1 LLGVGIVPCTSAV
14 LILPYALANDILLP
28 GLLLVVA
35 IAAGMA
41 ITMGAVGMLSIVA
54 RNAVAAR
61 LAASGSGG
69 NGAFAMVS
77 DYGGA
82 LLITLIGVA
91 LFWSAG
97 WVANLSRL

>member
-1 LLGVGIVPCTSAV
+1 
-14 LILPYALANDILLP
+14 
-28 GLLLVVA
+28 
-35 IAAGMA
+35 
-41 ITMGAVGMLSIVA
+41 
-54 RNAVAAR
+54 
-61 LAASGSGG
+61 
-69 NGAFAMVS
+69 MVR